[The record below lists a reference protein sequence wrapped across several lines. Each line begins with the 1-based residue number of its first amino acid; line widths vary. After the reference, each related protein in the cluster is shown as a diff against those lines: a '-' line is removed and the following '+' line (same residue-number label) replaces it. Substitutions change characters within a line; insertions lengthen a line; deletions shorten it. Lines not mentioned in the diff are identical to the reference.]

1 MKLGKP
7 IRFILSFLFVSL
19 IFFSQSAWA
28 LTLSATIEGVRQGV
42 IEGDNTERGQEKTIL
57 LRGFGHNMFQ
67 PVDPNTLM
75 ISGRIMTQPFKVLKN
90 FDKSSPKLLQA
101 MVTGETLK
109 SVLIKLFDNDPQ
121 TGVSRHFYTIELLN
135 GMISSIASTGI
146 ASTGNDSSIG
156 AEEVV
161 GFTFQIIRLTD
172 VLNGTTAEYTPSVP
186 LN

>member
-19 IFFSQSAWA
+19 IFFPQSARA
-28 LTLSATIEGVRQGV
+28 VVVSATIVGERQGA
-42 IEGDNTERGQEKTIL
+42 IEGDNILRGQEKTIL

-101 MVTGETLK
+101 MVTGETLRR
-109 SVLIKLFDNDPQ
+109 VTIKFFDIDPR

-135 GMISSIASTGI
+135 GMISSIASTG
-146 ASTGNDSSIG
+146 STGASG
-156 AEEVV
+156 ADEVV
-161 GFTFQIIRLTD
+161 GFTFQTIRLTD
-172 VLNGTTAEYTPSVP
+172 VLNGTSAEYTPSGP